1 MTVPKE
7 EGMNGLS
14 SEVSFLQRFTEIH
27 QAMSASNSGLKNR
40 IFEFLNLPALWPFN
54 IKVISL

>member
-1 MTVPKE
+1 
-7 EGMNGLS
+7 MNGLS